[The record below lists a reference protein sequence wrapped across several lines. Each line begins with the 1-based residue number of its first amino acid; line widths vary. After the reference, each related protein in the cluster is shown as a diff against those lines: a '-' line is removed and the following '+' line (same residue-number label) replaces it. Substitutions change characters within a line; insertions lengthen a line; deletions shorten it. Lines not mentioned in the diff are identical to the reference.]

1 MPCLPSQVPRV
12 NGRSAAALYTPG
24 RRAPPAVKA
33 AISMDTIRTGTTGR
47 PAERLENPF
56 RVSLVC
62 TE

>member
-1 MPCLPSQVPRV
+1 M
-12 NGRSAAALYTPG
+12 
-24 RRAPPAVKA
+24 KA
-33 AISMDTIRTGTTGR
+33 AISMDTIRTRTTGR